1 MNLKFA
7 IYVQIRKPKFYNTE
21 TDKVLVKLEIP
32 MIKSGIS
39 VKILQI
45 IGLSI

>member
-7 IYVQIRKPKFYNTE
+7 IYVQIRKPKYVNTE
-21 TDKVLVKLEIP
+21 TDKVLVKLEFP
-32 MIKSGIS
+32 MVNSGIS
-39 VKILQI
+39 IKLLQI